1 MQHTNEYF
9 RQQQQLNKT
18 DNYCIMPRRT
28 ASKVSE
34 MTENQRTETTPT
46 DTLTRWNTHWLLAMK
61 HWLAMDKYTIKQ
73 TNNKIVEHQPINASG
88 ISRHTVKL
96 AVKQVTWQIASIEN
110 LASYDDDTQAPVVS
124 AAAL

>member
-1 MQHTNEYF
+1 
-9 RQQQQLNKT
+9 
-18 DNYCIMPRRT
+18 
-28 ASKVSE
+28 
-34 MTENQRTETTPT
+34 
-46 DTLTRWNTHWLLAMK
+46 
-61 HWLAMDKYTIKQ
+61 MDKYTIKQ